1 MTAWMARQMG
11 GMTMRPMRVVS
22 EEVHDNFLSNPH
34 LGLRVVHS
42 GHWMYQV
49 DLAHMTQTNVQHAAH
64 KQRKIRRIELVG
76 Q

>member
-1 MTAWMARQMG
+1 MDGKANGWYDYAADACG
-11 GMTMRPMRVVS
+11 IV

-64 KQRKIRRIELVG
+64 KQRKIRRIGLVG